1 MSFSVFVDNVKHS
14 FLYILCLRVF
24 QVLMKELFIGANKII
39 ETIKQSYK
47 KGKRIKQA
55 NIRGDDLEEVDF
67 AVSIPV
73 IHVAVI
79 VFEERLQNGITIM
92 NMKPDIASSLLEY
105 DNQSE
110 LVCLTL
116 TLLILSA
123 LVQRFLDVKNLA
135 LTLNHMDFFTVRRVR
150 GIQLCPT
157 NLSFTYL
164 KGFKYGQ

>member
-1 MSFSVFVDNVKHS
+1 M
-14 FLYILCLRVF
+14 YILCLRVF

-73 IHVAVI
+73 IHVAII

-116 TLLILSA
+116 TLLISSA
-123 LVQRFLDVKNLA
+123 L
-135 LTLNHMDFFTVRRVR
+135 
-150 GIQLCPT
+150 CPEIP
-157 NLSFTYL
+157 
-164 KGFKYGQ
+164 